1 MHENGTPLSLTV
13 RQSKGVKD
21 QGDRNIFSFQTDFV
35 LLLLNFALLLK
46 IILTRLKS
54 NSVLDRES
62 TLLFL
67 QHLQDLQNLMRLSR
81 LFAINKSEFCK
92 VPFPAFFPMQ
102 FQSYFR
108 SFIKDQHLNFLKKC
122 DFYEFWSLKFDIRL
136 WIEYSTIFCS
146 KGVHNGVNI
155 Q

>member
-67 QHLQDLQNLMRLSR
+67 QHLQDLQN
-81 LFAINKSEFCK
+81 FAINKSEFCN
-92 VPFPAFFPMQ
+92 VISEL
-102 FQSYFR
+102 FQ
-108 SFIKDQHLNFLKKC
+108 
-122 DFYEFWSLKFDIRL
+122 
-136 WIEYSTIFCS
+136 IF
-146 KGVHNGVNI
+146 H
-155 Q
+155 